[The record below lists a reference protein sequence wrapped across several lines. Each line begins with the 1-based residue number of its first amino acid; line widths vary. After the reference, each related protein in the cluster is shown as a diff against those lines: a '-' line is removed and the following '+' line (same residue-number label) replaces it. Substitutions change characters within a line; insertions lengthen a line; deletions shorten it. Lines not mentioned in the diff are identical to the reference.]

1 MGLIRWQKTGQRM
14 SRQKTKYAGVN
25 MPAEHYEAL
34 AKLADEQDRSLAAEI
49 RLAIARH
56 IEQEAGK

>member
-1 MGLIRWQKTGQRM
+1 M

-34 AKLADEQDRSLAAEI
+34 AKLADEQGRSLAAEI
-49 RLAIARH
+49 RLALARY

>member
-1 MGLIRWQKTGQRM
+1 MN
-14 SRQKTKYAGVN
+14 RQETKYAGVN
-25 MPAEHYEAL
+25 MPVEHYEAL

-56 IEQEAGK
+56 IEVEK